1 MILCS
6 CRWSLF
12 EINFY
17 MQFLPRLRRLE
28 EDLFHH
34 ERHSAEIFCDW
45 LHSQIWMWDHN
56 MAGFF
61 SFCLLVQK
69 CSSSLWCLPFDVLSR
84 NVVPFLERE
93 RERESE
99 RKMNIY
105 FAISSNHRGL
115 SLRCSCKTTVSL
127 GSSFSLLHE
136 LEVYYQSCP
145 SEKSLKEWKSL
156 RCLRSCCTI
165 TDRKTDDFDSDF
177 WSNRSIDKG
186 LPDNFAWDTSLLF
199 SVANKNNN
207 WTIQTLFS
215 FVYRCVLFCSH
226 CCSNQSFARHPISC
240 LLLLLY
246 SFDIFALSMSL
257 RFENFSF
264 WHVRLY
270 WQNSLCSAQCIL

>member
-1 MILCS
+1 MLSLRWERLHHHRRRSWLQTSIAMILCS

-93 RERESE
+93 RERERIGEKNEYLLCNLKQSSWSFLALQLQDNRIARIIFFVVAWTWSLLSVLPIREIFE
-99 RKMNIY
+99 RMKVFALFTFVLHNNRQTDRWFWFRLLIQQINRQGFARQFCLRY
-105 FAISSNHRGL
+105 FSSIFCCKQEQQLNNPDTFLFRL
-115 SLRCSCKTTVSL
+115 SLCFVL
-127 GSSFSLLHE
+127 
-136 LEVYYQSCP
+136 Q
-145 SEKSLKEWKSL
+145 
-156 RCLRSCCTI
+156 
-165 TDRKTDDFDSDF
+165 
-177 WSNRSIDKG
+177 
-186 LPDNFAWDTSLLF
+186 SLLF
-199 SVANKNNN
+199 
-207 WTIQTLFS
+207 
-215 FVYRCVLFCSH
+215 
-226 CCSNQSFARHPISC
+226 
-240 LLLLLY
+240 
-246 SFDIFALSMSL
+246 
-257 RFENFSF
+257 
-264 WHVRLY
+264 
-270 WQNSLCSAQCIL
+270 